1 MEENFI
7 RRFSG
12 LSTKPKI
19 KKIRLVKRK
28 GKLVK
33 VIPKKEEEF
42 KKLFNKYFPH
52 KYHYA
57 YNTAVK
63 HLINKPRRVQI
74 SELKRVLREYA
85 VHMKNIKTADLIKK
99 LKI

>member
-1 MEENFI
+1 MDENFI

-12 LSTKPKI
+12 LSTNHKKS
-19 KKIRLVKRK
+19 KIRLVKRK

-33 VIPKKEEEF
+33 VVPKKEEEF
-42 KKLFNKYFPH
+42 KKIFDKYFPI

-63 HLINKPRRVQI
+63 HLINKPKRVQI
-74 SELKRVLREYA
+74 SELKRVVKQYEI
-85 VHMKNIKTADLIKK
+85 HMKNLKTAELIKK